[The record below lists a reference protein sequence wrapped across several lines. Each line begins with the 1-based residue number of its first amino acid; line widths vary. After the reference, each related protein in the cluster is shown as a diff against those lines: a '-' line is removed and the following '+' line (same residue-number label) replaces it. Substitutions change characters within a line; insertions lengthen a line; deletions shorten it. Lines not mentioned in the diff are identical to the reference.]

1 MEAEGGGGGWKEG
14 DAGKFPSRKLWPG
27 GFRRHLHRHLLKSP
41 LNTPTISTWRH
52 NPNPCRSEGESHRM
66 PKEKNQSRAHQK
78 IFLTQSRSF
87 SQGFFIFF
95 MCRCFHCENKT
106 KQKITMHFKNEE
118 RHFGKPQELAGGH
131 SWRRVATSG
140 LSVTAVLLRA
150 TKLPR
155 APAILLRPRHLG
167 TAPALGRQTDRG
179 CVCGL
184 H

>member
-1 MEAEGGGGGWKEG
+1 
-14 DAGKFPSRKLWPG
+14 
-27 GFRRHLHRHLLKSP
+27 
-41 LNTPTISTWRH
+41 
-52 NPNPCRSEGESHRM
+52 
-66 PKEKNQSRAHQK
+66 
-78 IFLTQSRSF
+78 
-87 SQGFFIFF
+87 
-95 MCRCFHCENKT
+95 
-106 KQKITMHFKNEE
+106 MHFKNEE

-150 TKLPR
+150 AKLPR